1 MKDKVSIVYGIK
13 LNKEEYESLAKK
25 FYEILTEKFS
35 SLRPKEQR
43 ILKSFNN
50 NLYDENFVNILNKR
64 FTLFLVGK
72 SLEYYKSEK
81 FSDFSF
87 YIGIEVNNLEEGFS
101 YRQNPIEKVDRR
113 IDNFCKRFSILSNKK
128 DVYIKKNL

>member
-25 FYEILTEKFS
+25 FYGILMNKFS
-35 SLRPKEQR
+35 SLRPKEQK
-43 ILKSFNN
+43 ILQSINN

-64 FTLFLVGK
+64 FTLFFVGK
-72 SLEYYKSEK
+72 SLEYYKKEK

-101 YRQNPIEKVDRR
+101 YRQNPVEKIDRR
-113 IDNFCKRFSILSNKK
+113 IDNFCKRFSIPFNKK
-128 DVYIKKNL
+128 DVYIKKNI